1 MKTVAASG
9 THTFP
14 LKDQYVPAVKA
25 ARASMEVKADDG
37 NEQDPEAVASGS
49 RKRNPDW
56 NYADVRKAF
65 IAKAKIDHGIAFSKA
80 QEMWNTSDEKR
91 NYLKHVSVRE
101 LKRRK
106 FIGKDVMENPWS

>member
-25 ARASMEVKADDG
+25 ARASMEVKADG
-37 NEQDPEAVASGS
+37 KEQDPKAVASGS
-49 RKRNPDW
+49 RKRNPVW
-56 NYADVRKAF
+56 NYVDVRKAF
-65 IAKAKIDHGIAFSKA
+65 IAKAKIDHGIAFSEA

-91 NYLKHVSVRE
+91 NYLKHISVPE

-106 FIGKDVMENPWS
+106 FIGKDAMENLWS